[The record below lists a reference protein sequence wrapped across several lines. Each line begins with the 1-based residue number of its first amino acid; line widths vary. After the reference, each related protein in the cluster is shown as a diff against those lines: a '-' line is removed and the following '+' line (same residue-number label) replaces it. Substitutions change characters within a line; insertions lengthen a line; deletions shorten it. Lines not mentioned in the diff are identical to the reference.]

1 MINYDYIKIKKD
13 FLITNKNIIRI
24 GSIDDGGYYIT
35 SETILKAD
43 MLFSGGISS
52 NVEFEYDIFRFNK
65 NIKIIMVDPTVSVL
79 KLFFKGLLRF
89 LFFKKN
95 KVRYLFNTLI
105 FKHLLDS
112 GRCWHINKWLTSSKT
127 ILDVLNGNENF
138 RNYKQ
143 IILKLDIEGSEFE
156 LLNEIKENLDF
167 FSCMVFEFHNMDKNG
182 QIVYEFIQNCS
193 SKFDLISIDQNPS
206 GGFYDFKR
214 PKNIELTLIK
224 K

>member
-1 MINYDYIKIKKD
+1 MINYDFEKLKND
-13 FLITNKNIIRI
+13 FLIKKKNIIRI

-35 SETILKAD
+35 SDTILNAD

-52 NVEFEYDIFRFNK
+52 NVEFGYDVFRFNK
-65 NIKIIMVDPTVSVL
+65 NIKIIMVDPTVSEI
-79 KLFFKGLLRF
+79 KLFLKGILRIF
-89 LFFKKN
+89 LFKKN
-95 KVRYLFNTLI
+95 KVKYLFNTLI

-112 GRCWHINKWLTSSKT
+112 DRCWHVNKWLSSSNT
-127 ILDVLNGNENF
+127 IFDILNGNENF
-138 RNYKQ
+138 KSYKQ

-193 SKFDLISIDQNPS
+193 SKFDLISIDLNPS
-206 GGFYDFKR
+206 GGFYDLKR